1 MASALHFIAVLCLTS
16 GLCIGANASS
26 ETESDHCYKTC
37 PDGWTVFGQQCYM
50 FHNSEQQWAD
60 AERLCT
66 SFGGNLASL
75 QTADEYKFIREMIRK
90 VTGVDKAA
98 WVGGYDAAKE
108 GVWLWSDGSKYAFK
122 GWAAGEPNNA
132 GGRESCM
139 EINFAGKDYV
149 NDANC
154 DINKSI
160 VCGMRL

>member
-1 MASALHFIAVLCLTS
+1 MKRGFYLEFYFSFCHFCFSLCLF
-16 GLCIGANASS
+16 L
-26 ETESDHCYKTC
+26 
-37 PDGWTVFGQQCYM
+37 Q
-50 FHNSEQQWAD
+50 
-60 AERLCT
+60 RLCT

-75 QTADEYKFIREMIRK
+75 QTADEYKFIRKMIRK
-90 VTGVDKAA
+90 VTGVDKDA

-132 GGRESCM
+132 GGRENCM